1 MIVQWYGN
9 FTPTGL
15 LSQSMNA
22 IRFLVLYCGTVIR
35 LHSEAKWKRP
45 LPYFMN
51 PAEFAAYLIPK
62 KDKIFRFARA
72 ILSDV
77 SEAEDATQDIF
88 EKLWREQDRL
98 QDIKNLDAFIMVSVR
113 NLCYDRLRRRKLQ
126 TSKLDEVKAQSAT
139 AVVGFSPD
147 TLDIRAVLLRVM
159 EALPPKQ
166 RAILH
171 LRDVEG
177 YDIDEIASI
186 VEMGEPSV
194 RVLLSRARQSVR
206 VRLIEIMEYGTK

>member
-1 MIVQWYGN
+1 
-9 FTPTGL
+9 
-15 LSQSMNA
+15 
-22 IRFLVLYCGTVIR
+22 
-35 LHSEAKWKRP
+35 
-45 LPYFMN
+45 MN

-88 EKLWREQDRL
+88 EKLWRERERL

-126 TSKLDEVKAQSAT
+126 VSKLDEVKAESAT
-139 AVVGFSPD
+139 AAVGFSPD
-147 TLDIRAVLLRVM
+147 ILDMRAVLLRVM

-186 VEMGEPSV
+186 VEMAEPSV
-194 RVLLSRARQSVR
+194 RVLLSRARRSVR
-206 VRLIEIMEYGTK
+206 EKLTQIMEYGTK